1 MRLHRYVGRAAAL
14 VAGLGLAACED
25 AKNPPVAPEA
35 APPTPAAQSAMAPS
49 EMPNAALALQR
60 SITSVCKAY
69 RKAGTQ
75 MKKDL
80 IKTPDD
86 VELQEQAKA
95 LKEMTEDACN

>member
-1 MRLHRYVGRAAAL
+1 MQLHRYAGRAAAL
-14 VAGLGLAACED
+14 VIGLGLAACED
-25 AKNPPVAPEA
+25 AKTPPVAPEA
-35 APPTPAAQSAMAPS
+35 PPSTPAAQSAMTPS
-49 EMPNAALALQR
+49 EMPNAALALER

-69 RKAGTQ
+69 RKAGAQ

-95 LKEMTEDACN
+95 LKEMTDDACN